1 MEQPNNLYPGRP
13 NYEGPTEGIFGLVH
27 HDVLFEASE
36 DIMERVDFIREHKPK
51 DEVKTRLHCLVY
63 LPPERLPI
71 NLVEAQKA
79 YDEAEKAYD
88 EAGKAYVEARKAY
101 DEARKAFVE
110 ARKAYDEARK
120 AYVEAQKAYDEAGKA
135 YNEAGKAYNEARK
148 AYIKVRKA
156 SYEAVE
162 DLIKELVP
170 DCPWD
175 GKKLD
180 FTKADPK

>member
-1 MEQPNNLYPGRP
+1 MANKRKGVNMEQPNTLYPGRP

-71 NLVEAQKA
+71 NLVEAGKA
-79 YDEAEKAYD
+79 YVEAEKAYD
-88 EAGKAYVEARKAY
+88 G
-101 DEARKAFVE
+101 
-110 ARKAYDEARK
+110 
-120 AYVEAQKAYDEAGKA
+120 
-135 YNEAGKAYNEARK
+135 ARK
-148 AYIKVRKA
+148 AYIGARKA
-156 SYEAVE
+156 YIEARKARYEAVE